1 MTVRGLRGQLS
12 VCRAERGR
20 RAKVSVFRQTSGP
33 LRGANQTRHTTS
45 SGTQPHAKQQRSESG
60 PTGDRAPPGPDS
72 SMQESHARR
81 IISSYVLNTIACSEL
96 AASERTDDCT
106 AQYLSGR
113 PHLTATL
120 PRYGAGAN
128 RSLITNPCSLHSSLC
143 ARAHL
148 IIFAHARIAQSPFLA
163 WSEPLPQPQLRFR
176 SHARHVHML
185 RSRASRIILRFTCRF
200 TCRRHH

>member
-33 LRGANQTRHTTS
+33 HTQNSNVRRARSATALHPDRTRRCKS
-45 SGTQPHAKQQRSESG
+45 
-60 PTGDRAPPGPDS
+60 D
-72 SMQESHARR
+72 ARR

>member
-33 LRGANQTRHTTS
+33 LAARTKPDTQRAQAHNHTQNSNVRSRARPATALHPDRTRRC
-45 SGTQPHAKQQRSESG
+45 KC
-60 PTGDRAPPGPDS
+60 D
-72 SMQESHARR
+72 ARR